1 MLERFDQHITLL
13 YNMLERFDQRFDI
26 ITLLYN
32 MLEISSNMLDVFER
46 VQKCWMVFLTC

>member
-13 YNMLERFDQRFDI
+13 YNMLES
-26 ITLLYN
+26 
-32 MLEISSNMLDVFER
+32 SSNMLDVFER

>member
-13 YNMLERFDQRFDI
+13 YNMLEIKCFGNQMLERFDQH

-32 MLEISSNMLDVFER
+32 MLEI
-46 VQKCWMVFLTC
+46 KCWNGLISI